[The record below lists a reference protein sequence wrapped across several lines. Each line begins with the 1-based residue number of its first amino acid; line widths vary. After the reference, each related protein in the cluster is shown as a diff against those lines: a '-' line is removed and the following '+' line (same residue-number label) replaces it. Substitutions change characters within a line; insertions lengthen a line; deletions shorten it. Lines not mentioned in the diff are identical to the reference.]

1 MIYPTIGRP
10 AMILAGI
17 VLATS
22 QAWGAQGQ
30 PPKIP
35 SFLAAAVAD
44 PARPAADVER
54 DANRKPAET
63 LEFAGLQPGFPD
75 PVTGDTTPKKQVA
88 LLLELDQKDRNGKPL
103 LVNKYMT
110 SSFSSLATLTK
121 VLRAIL
127 GRGLTAAEIDNG
139 IDGDMVHGKP
149 CAVMIVLKETAKG
162 NWASVETVLPHV
174 KSMPVLTPYMK
185 VNDPLPIWLQRKIDQ
200 QIVIEPEVP
209 SAEDEQVLA

>member
-1 MIYPTIGRP
+1 
-10 AMILAGI
+10 
-17 VLATS
+17 
-22 QAWGAQGQ
+22 
-30 PPKIP
+30 
-35 SFLAAAVAD
+35 
-44 PARPAADVER
+44 
-54 DANRKPAET
+54 
-63 LEFAGLQPGFPD
+63 
-75 PVTGDTTPKKQVA
+75 
-88 LLLELDQKDRNGKPL
+88 
-103 LVNKYMT
+103 
-110 SSFSSLATLTK
+110 LTK